1 MTVIECVH
9 YNDKPSM
16 LFTSRVKRGRM
27 RQSQSGSSHMIR
39 LRVKELA
46 DERGL
51 NMAQLARKA
60 DIDQR
65 TLRRIYRDPTQEIS
79 TLVLGKLATALNVS
93 PGDLIE
99 VIDDQ

>member
-1 MTVIECVH
+1 
-9 YNDKPSM
+9 
-16 LFTSRVKRGRM
+16 
-27 RQSQSGSSHMIR
+27 MIR

-46 DERGL
+46 EKQGL

-79 TLVLGKLATALNVS
+79 THVLGKLATALNVS
-93 PGDLIE
+93 PAELIE
-99 VIDDQ
+99 VIDNE

>member
-1 MTVIECVH
+1 
-9 YNDKPSM
+9 
-16 LFTSRVKRGRM
+16 
-27 RQSQSGSSHMIR
+27 MIR
-39 LRVKELA
+39 LKVKEEA
-46 DERGL
+46 EKQGL

-79 TLVLGKLATALNVS
+79 TLVLGKLATALGVL

-99 VIDDQ
+99 VIKDEQ

>member
-1 MTVIECVH
+1 
-9 YNDKPSM
+9 
-16 LFTSRVKRGRM
+16 
-27 RQSQSGSSHMIR
+27 MIR
-39 LRVKELA
+39 LSIKEEA
-46 DERGL
+46 EKQGL

-79 TLVLGKLATALNVS
+79 TIVLGKLATALGVS

-99 VIDDQ
+99 MVKDEQ

>member
-1 MTVIECVH
+1 
-9 YNDKPSM
+9 
-16 LFTSRVKRGRM
+16 
-27 RQSQSGSSHMIR
+27 MIR
-39 LRVKELA
+39 LKVKELA
-46 DERGL
+46 EQQGL

-93 PGDLIE
+93 PGDLLE
-99 VIDDQ
+99 VVDDR

>member
-1 MTVIECVH
+1 
-9 YNDKPSM
+9 
-16 LFTSRVKRGRM
+16 
-27 RQSQSGSSHMIR
+27 MIR
-39 LRVKELA
+39 LKVKELA
-46 DERGL
+46 EQQGL

-93 PGDLIE
+93 PGDLLE
-99 VIDDQ
+99 VVDDK